1 MLFTETGLAALA
13 FVFVSSAVPTVA
25 VGGLSA
31 AARFFPIF
39 PIVTVCIDSLS
50 DPAGCLD
57 IQVSSGNC
65 VDLLYGLSSWNQ
77 AISQAQIPDGFV
89 CTQFDCVGGSMSFF
103 PGEADFF
110 PAFNDVTSSLSCVTG
125 SFTTLTVCIG
135 SLSDPGCVGI
145 PVASGNCIDLT
156 GGLSSWNQ
164 AISQAQIPPGSV
176 CTFFDQF
183 DVATLTLCIDSLV
196 SATGCVETFV
206 TSQSCID
213 LTGSL
218 SSWNQAI
225 SQAQI
230 SDGFSQFECVGN
242 SMFFGSGVANLFPGF
257 NDCLEDDIPHGFR
270 GQYLRWLVA
279 QVYFSA
285 CTANIYKSYAGQCAH
300 FHPNYIYPVR
310 FTVSAR
316 QSETRVRSPPLCSD
330 VRFRRHRA
338 NRTQDNWVIKMNLD
352 RVGEPTWDKGSE
364 SLQEYYYYP
373 PPPQPQPNAR
383 G

>member
-1 MLFTETGLAALA
+1 MLHLFPSSSDFCYPTDMLFTETGLAALA

-89 CTQFDCVGGSMSFF
+89 CTFFDQFDCVGGSMSFF

-125 SFTTLTVCIG
+125 SFTTLTVCID

-183 DVATLTLCIDSLV
+183 ECVGNAVFFGPGEADLFPSFNDVTSSINCVDGSVATLTLCIDSLV

-230 SDGFSQFECVGN
+230 SDGFRCTFFDQFECVGN

-257 NDCLEDDIPHGFR
+257 NDVTSSISC
-270 GQYLRWLVA
+270 VA
-279 QVYFSA
+279 
-285 CTANIYKSYAGQCAH
+285 
-300 FHPNYIYPVR
+300 
-310 FTVSAR
+310 
-316 QSETRVRSPPLCSD
+316 L
-330 VRFRRHRA
+330 
-338 NRTQDNWVIKMNLD
+338 
-352 RVGEPTWDKGSE
+352 
-364 SLQEYYYYP
+364 
-373 PPPQPQPNAR
+373 
-383 G
+383 